1 MIEFLNGKL
10 DFVNESS
17 IVIDVNN
24 IGYELFVTATVLG
37 KLPGIGGDI
46 KLYTYLQ
53 VKEDGISLFG
63 FATREELSFF
73 KQLITVNGIGPKG
86 ALSIL
91 SFMSVNDL
99 RFAIL
104 SEDSKT
110 ISKAPG
116 IGAKTAGK
124 LIIEL
129 RDKVKNYEPM
139 AVGGTDDIS
148 TNVNGN
154 SGLRDT
160 AVQALVA
167 LGYSATE
174 AMKAVNSVDIGKDM
188 TDEELIRQSLKKIRS

>member
-1 MIEFLNGKL
+1 MIEFLKGKL

-53 VKEDGISLFG
+53 VKEDGVSLFG
-63 FATREELSFF
+63 FATREELLFF

-91 SFMSVNDL
+91 SFMSVEDL

-139 AVGGTDDIS
+139 AARGIGEGDSTVS
-148 TNVNGN
+148 TNF
-154 SGLRDT
+154 GLRDT

-174 AMKAVNSVDIGKDM
+174 AMKAVNSVNVSDGM
-188 TDEELIRQSLKKIRS
+188 TDGELIRQSLKKIRS